1 MTPDQML
8 DDMRLRF
15 LRCIAT
21 AQRKNRDYAGDTDP
35 FANFRL
41 AGTIGVD
48 PRRGILVRITDKL
61 ARISQLLDRPPAV
74 ADESIQ
80 DTIDDAINYLAILG
94 AFVESEEHAPGA
106 PTTRRK
112 GGEKCTD

>member
-8 DDMRLRF
+8 DHMRRRF

-21 AQRKNRDYAGDTDP
+21 AAKKNRDYAGDADP

-41 AGTIGVD
+41 AGAIGVD

-61 ARISQLLDRPPAV
+61 SRISQLLDREAAV
-74 ADESIQ
+74 EDESLQ
-80 DTIDDAINYLAILG
+80 DTIDDAVNYLAILG
-94 AFVESEEHAPGA
+94 ALIDSE
-106 PTTRRK
+106 R
-112 GGEKCTD
+112 